1 MAELLCGDA
10 TVATDVERV
19 LGGVQ
24 PNVMVTDPPYG
35 VNYDPEWRNAA
46 KFGDR
51 SDLGEGHVGIGEL
64 DHNDDRTP
72 RGHRER
78 HARQEW
84 SAKARNHSR
93 VA

>member
-1 MAELLCGDA
+1 MRPRLLSITPREPRGYA
-10 TVATDVERV
+10 QRPTLVPRRERMNPV
-19 LGGVQ
+19 RE
-24 PNVMVTDPPYG
+24 
-35 VNYDPEWRNAA
+35 PE
-46 KFGDR
+46 R
-51 SDLGEGHVGIGEL
+51 SELGEGHVGIGEL
-64 DHNDDRTP
+64 DHNDARTP